1 MQKSR
6 RNSYK
11 LCLWSW
17 FSAKP
22 VFEGDVG
29 TLVSPKR
36 PLAGLSVLLRRLVI
50 PESLLARLPKL
61 LWAAA
66 TALFKIGEG
75 YEQKKKRKKKPANG
89 PNTLPVLEYTVRSGM
104 RITMANRE
112 KRKPLARTLLSV
124 DS

>member
-1 MQKSR
+1 MQKGR

-29 TLVSPKR
+29 SLVSPKR

-75 YEQKKKRKKKPANG
+75 YEQKKKEGKKTG
-89 PNTLPVLEYTVRSGM
+89 
-104 RITMANRE
+104 
-112 KRKPLARTLLSV
+112 
-124 DS
+124 

>member
-1 MQKSR
+1 MQKGR

-29 TLVSPKR
+29 SLVSPKR
-36 PLAGLSVLLRRLVI
+36 PLAGLSGLLRRLVI

-61 LWAAA
+61 LWPLQQHRLRSARDMSR
-66 TALFKIGEG
+66 
-75 YEQKKKRKKKPANG
+75 KKKEKKPANS
-89 PNTLPVLEYTVRSGM
+89 PNTLPVLEHTVRSGM

-112 KRKPLARTLLSV
+112 KRKSVARTLLSV
-124 DS
+124 DA